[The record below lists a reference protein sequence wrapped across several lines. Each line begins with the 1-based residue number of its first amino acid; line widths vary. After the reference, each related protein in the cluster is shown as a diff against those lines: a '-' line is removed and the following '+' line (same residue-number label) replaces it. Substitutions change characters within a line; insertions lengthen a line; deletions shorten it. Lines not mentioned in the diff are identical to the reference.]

1 MAKIGAPGSP
11 VIPRSQVPTSA
22 QKAGPAAAPP
32 SKQAPEAPSVQA
44 QQVAQQFGSAFASAG
59 RLASQLVR
67 GLVSNPNASP
77 PRRTEKRSAEQ
88 AGEGRGAQQAPE
100 AEHHE
105 EPSAL
110 STAFAALKRTRLFR
124 FRKVRKKRA
133 GSTGQVETASLI
145 VLEDDDYAEK
155 ERDHQRALSWL
166 GQEQE
171 ETSFDQARRGAL
183 FLQHLERQGESPSRI
198 ARELNSQ
205 FAVTRDRDFKNLLA
219 DQVRPQMDAL
229 AQRVEQLPSEERRAL
244 AALVSRA
251 AHQVGVRSSES
262 FSRLLSSTGA
272 AEAAAL
278 AASTGS
284 APERAA
290 RFEQSLRRA
299 ASPRYRAAL
308 VEAGRGFLEKLAR
321 EAVRLAPEQRHLLWV
336 SLLRSAGSVEEES
349 LPGMAEAVLAGVLG
363 AQRANAGGTLAE
375 GLVPALKQA
384 PEGGSWVVQLI
395 VGLAGRGEVKAAEQ
409 LAEALRGLIHE
420 ARGVCTPLFK
430 ELRAM
435 RNRAGSGG
443 EGKAGVLRELGTVA
457 SLQAALIPAC
467 AQVLEKGSALP
478 PGSARLLDEALMSMA
493 ALDVVGA
500 VAPGQRLLH
509 RALLAQERGAR
520 TFLST
525 LPQVAHALGQPQL
538 SRTLM
543 DNGYMPASY
552 VAGAQLFLEHVG
564 TYTAQAL
571 TGPVLARSQ
580 KGDTSA
586 RVLLRSAIR
595 GNAALFGF
603 NSDGGRLAADVL
615 EAVRDRPGAMP
626 LSRVLKQLDRLRQ
639 KHPSGQRPF
648 RGNTLE
654 SLATA
659 LVGSA
664 RPVTPPRAQHGEGV
678 RGTASLSALE
688 VAVAQSTHARRQA
701 AAAKASEPP
710 PAPPR
715 GGAPRSRK

>member
-1 MAKIGAPGSP
+1 
-11 VIPRSQVPTSA
+11 
-22 QKAGPAAAPP
+22 
-32 SKQAPEAPSVQA
+32 
-44 QQVAQQFGSAFASAG
+44 VAQQFGSAFASAG

-67 GLVSNPNASP
+67 GLVSNPNAAP
-77 PRRTEKRSAEQ
+77 QRGTEKRSVKEE
-88 AGEGRGAQQAPE
+88 AGEDRGSPQAPE
-100 AEHHE
+100 AEHG

-110 STAFAALKRTRLFR
+110 RTAFAALKRTRLFR
-124 FRKVRKKRA
+124 FRKVSKKRA
-133 GSTGQVETASLI
+133 GGTGQVETASLI

-155 ERDHQRALSWL
+155 ERDRQRALAWL
-166 GQEQE
+166 GQDQE

-183 FLQHLERQGESPSRI
+183 FLQHLERQGESPSRL

-205 FAVTRDRDFKNLLA
+205 FGVTRDREFKNLLA

-229 AQRVEQLPSEERRAL
+229 AERVEQLPSEERRAL

-262 FSRLLSSTGA
+262 FARLLSSTGA
-272 AEAAAL
+272 AEAAGL

-290 RFEQSLRRA
+290 RLEQSLRRA

-321 EAVRLAPEQRHLLWV
+321 EAERLAPEQRHLVWV
-336 SLLRSAGSVEEES
+336 SLLRSAGSVEVES
-349 LPGMAEAVLAGVLG
+349 LPGMAGAVLAGVLG
-363 AQRANAGGTLAE
+363 AQRASAGDTLAE

-409 LAEALRGLIHE
+409 LAAALRGLLHE
-420 ARGVCTPLFK
+420 ARGACIPLFK
-430 ELRAM
+430 DLRAM
-435 RNRAGSGG
+435 RNRAGAGG
-443 EGKAGVLRELGTVA
+443 EDKAGVLRELDTVA
-457 SLQAALIPAC
+457 ALQTALIPAC
-467 AQVLEKGSALP
+467 AQVLEKGGAFP
-478 PGSARLLDEALMSMA
+478 PDATPLIGEALMSMA
-493 ALDVVGA
+493 SLDVVGA

-520 TFLST
+520 TFLSI

-538 SRTLM
+538 SRSLM

-571 TGPVLARSQ
+571 TGPLLARSQ

-586 RVLLRSAIR
+586 GVLLRSAIR

-603 NSDGGRLAADVL
+603 NSDGGRFAADVL
-615 EAVRDRPGAMP
+615 EAVRDRPGSMP
-626 LSRVLKQLDRLRQ
+626 LPRVLRQLDRLRQ
-639 KHPSGQRPF
+639 KHPSGPRPF

-654 SLATA
+654 GLATA

-664 RPVTPPRAQHGEGV
+664 RTVIPPRAQPSEGV
-678 RGTASLSALE
+678 RGNANLSALD
-688 VAVAQSTHARRQA
+688 VVVAQTTHARRQA
-701 AAAKASEPP
+701 ATAKTSKPP

-715 GGAPRSRK
+715 GGATRSRK